1 MAMIKSDK
9 KIIDKCFQ
17 IEIVSGWLLDIDA
30 NVHPIKYTLTHGKK
44 SMNFH
49 SNVTKDLCCRNYS
62 LRLAQGRKQM
72 ILPAK
77 VLQAFVEHEPF
88 LSWYDEALKETSISQ
103 SNGSMSHD

>member
-17 IEIVSGWLLDIDA
+17 IEIVNGWLLDIDA
-30 NVHPIKYTLTHGKK
+30 NVTPIKYTLTHGKK
-44 SMNFH
+44 SMSFY
-49 SNVTKDLCCRNYS
+49 SNVTRDLCSRNYS

-88 LSWYDEALKETSISQ
+88 LSWYDASIKSQ
-103 SNGSMSHD
+103 MSSNNQSKDS